1 MAKIERGVMWSR
13 GAALAIA
20 LACLLVTAGAD
31 PALAEL
37 AKLTQSSV
45 KRFIESYPE
54 VKTIAAKRAAEK
66 GKKIGSADNALM
78 AVVEA
83 ASDDALKGE
92 IDTTAKRHGFRD
104 GKEWAGVAR
113 SVGIAYAH
121 VKTGT
126 TDDAKARRKL
136 EKAIAKVDDMPLLND
151 KQKKQLIEN
160 LRKGAETVLE
170 PSPPE
175 NVALVKAMAP
185 EIEAA
190 VKK

>member
-1 MAKIERGVMWSR
+1 MAKIKRGMMLPCT
-13 GAALAIA
+13 AAAGLA
-20 LACLLVTAGAD
+20 LACLLMMAGAF
-31 PALAEL
+31 PALAET

-54 VKTIAAKRAAEK
+54 VKTIAAKKAAEK
-66 GKKIGSADNALM
+66 GKKIGGADNALM

-83 ASDDALKGE
+83 ASDDAIKAE

-104 GKEWAGVAR
+104 GKEWSGVAR

-170 PSPPE
+170 PQPPE

-185 EIEAA
+185 EIEAV